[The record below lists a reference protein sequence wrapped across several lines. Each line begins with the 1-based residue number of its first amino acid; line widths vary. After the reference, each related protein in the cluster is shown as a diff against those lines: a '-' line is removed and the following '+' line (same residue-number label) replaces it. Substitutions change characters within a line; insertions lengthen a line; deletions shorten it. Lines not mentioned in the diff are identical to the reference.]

1 MRPKKRHNGL
11 LFLFLFIFFS
21 ALGTYT
27 LAQSSQHV
35 IDQQYIGVR
44 RTADAQTPLAALVAS
59 SETIHVIEQQGDW
72 THIAYRD
79 TQHGWVPTSLL
90 QKSVTERDFAT
101 PVFITVANTPT
112 FQEPEAQS
120 PAQEALPLNSKY
132 LRYYEANGWS
142 QLVIDG
148 QLRWMSTSHTRLSTD
163 NTMHPDAK
171 TTNLE
176 SATVVTVKKSGTTV
190 RLGTTDT
197 SDVLYNTTE
206 NEELYYLGT
215 AANGYYNVQTLSGIV
230 GFALANELTA
240 PVDKIQRV
248 GAGAIRLSEAT
259 VVIDAGHGGSDPGA
273 VYEDVYEKE
282 VALKTALILKQKLEA
297 LGTTVIM
304 TREGDDTTKLEK
316 IVEIS
321 NNANADVFISLHY
334 DATEDDQLSSG
345 TTTYFY
351 HYADATLATLVNN
364 QLRDQLPLAN
374 RGIHFKDLKVTR
386 ENTQPALL
394 LELGYMDNPQDV
406 AIFNTDSYREKVA
419 DSIVKGLE
427 HYFKLIQ

>member
-1 MRPKKRHNGL
+1 
-11 LFLFLFIFFS
+11 
-21 ALGTYT
+21 
-27 LAQSSQHV
+27 
-35 IDQQYIGVR
+35 
-44 RTADAQTPLAALVAS
+44 
-59 SETIHVIEQQGDW
+59 
-72 THIAYRD
+72 
-79 TQHGWVPTSLL
+79 
-90 QKSVTERDFAT
+90 
-101 PVFITVANTPT
+101 
-112 FQEPEAQS
+112 
-120 PAQEALPLNSKY
+120 
-132 LRYYEANGWS
+132 
-142 QLVIDG
+142 
-148 QLRWMSTSHTRLSTD
+148 
-163 NTMHPDAK
+163 MHPDAK

>member
-1 MRPKKRHNGL
+1 M
-11 LFLFLFIFFS
+11 
-21 ALGTYT
+21 
-27 LAQSSQHV
+27 
-35 IDQQYIGVR
+35 R

-79 TQHGWVPTSLL
+79 TQHGWVPTALL

-148 QLRWMSTSHTRLSTD
+148 QLRWVSTSHTRLSTD

-321 NNANADVFISLHY
+321 NNANAI
-334 DATEDDQLSSG
+334 
-345 TTTYFY
+345 
-351 HYADATLATLVNN
+351 
-364 QLRDQLPLAN
+364 
-374 RGIHFKDLKVTR
+374 
-386 ENTQPALL
+386 
-394 LELGYMDNPQDV
+394 
-406 AIFNTDSYREKVA
+406 
-419 DSIVKGLE
+419 
-427 HYFKLIQ
+427 